1 MTDIAQLTYSVD
13 SSGLKSAER
22 ALDSQAQ
29 AAERTAKAAG
39 DLEDRYKAIARR
51 GVEFAESMRTAN
63 ISERAQAEAAQAA
76 AAGIDVKARAM
87 ANASSSAERM
97 AERVEAIRLAE
108 EREARAAAE
117 SARQKALQELN
128 LRKLLGQIDPT
139 IAKLERLGQMEG
151 QLERALD
158 LGAITPE
165 VFDHYQAKID
175 ATRAATLNM
184 GRAHDVATAAIGR
197 LNLNTVEAQQSI
209 ASLARSMA
217 TGQWGM
223 ATSSFTS
230 LAART
235 GAMGAA
241 FSGAGLAVGG
251 LAAGVLLFATQA
263 TKGYFEARR
272 LEGVIIGMGN
282 AAGVTTGQMLSLRN
296 EIGRATGDYGA
307 ATQAINQLLLSGK
320 ATGETLEAM
329 ARTAT
334 QMANLTGQS
343 VGTVTSE
350 LLGLADSGAAGL
362 EKWNDK
368 YNVLTASQWQ
378 NIEAIRASDGELAA
392 FTATMREAER
402 VSAERTQKMR
412 DQAGFVETA
421 WRAVAG
427 SVRGAIQAMRDW
439 GRSDLE
445 AQLARAQRHM
455 ENMRL
460 GAGLS
465 DPETYGPYVQ
475 AKAAVEAIE
484 AQIEAERNAERRRAA
499 SRQAEMDYMRSAM
512 ESERDRKAAMR
523 SAGEEHE
530 RRLARMDR
538 EYAKQREINE
548 VVAMFASLAADD
560 PRRTDGSRERMLAD
574 IERRYAQTEK
584 AARASVQRMSE
595 EDRAVERLLSQF
607 QRQEASME
615 RQIALYG
622 NTSRAAAMAYDI
634 QVSGLQDVDAEL
646 ARILQKNAEW
656 LDFLDDMAALDK
668 VWEET
673 AAEHAKYTKK
683 VSGQYESMSE
693 HAKQAARNMQSHFAR
708 FLFDPFADGS
718 KNMAQAFSETL
729 RRMMA
734 EAAASKIF
742 EVIGGAL
749 SGSSS
754 GFGQWLGGM
763 LSGKREH
770 GGPVHAGRM
779 YQVGERNKPE
789 LLSTPSGQYLI
800 PGEHGKVEPTSH
812 IGAGGGIR
820 MSVPPISVNLHGA
833 PHGTTANVRQRS
845 DGGLDID
852 ILLAQ
857 LDGAMAARVMDGS
870 SKTGGAFKRRYG
882 LREAV

>member
-51 GVEFAESMRTAN
+51 GVEFAESIRTAN

-97 AERVEAIRLAE
+97 AERVEAIRRAE

-117 SARQKALQELN
+117 SARQKALQDLN
-128 LRKLLGQIDPT
+128 LRKLLGSIDPT
-139 IAKLERLGQMEG
+139 IAKLERLGQLEG
-151 QLERALD
+151 NLERALD
-158 LGAITPE
+158 IGAITPE

-209 ASLARSMA
+209 ASLARAMA

-263 TKGYFEARR
+263 TKGYIEARR
-272 LEGVIIGMGN
+272 MEGVIIGMGN

-334 QMANLTGQS
+334 QMATLTGQS
-343 VGTVTSE
+343 VGTITSE
-350 LLGLADSGAAGL
+350 LLGLADSGAEGL
-362 EKWNDK
+362 ERWNDK

-378 NIEAIRASDGELAA
+378 NIEAIRASDGDLAA

-402 VSAERTQKMR
+402 VSDERTQKMR
-412 DQAGFVETA
+412 DQAGFVEKA
-421 WRAVAG
+421 WRAVTE
-427 SVRGAIQAMRDW
+427 SVSGAIQAMRDW

-475 AKAAVEAIE
+475 ARAAVEAIE
-484 AQIEAERNAERRRAA
+484 AQIEAERDAERRREAD
-499 SRQAEMDYMRSAM
+499 RQAEMDYMRSAL
-512 ESERDRKAAMR
+512 ESERAREAAMR
-523 SAGEEHE
+523 AAGEEHE

-548 VVAMFASLAADD
+548 VMAMFANLAADD
-560 PRRTDGSRERMLAD
+560 PRRTDGSMERMLAD
-574 IERRYAQTEK
+574 IEKRYTQTERV
-584 AARASVQRMSE
+584 ARASVQRMSE

-634 QVSGLQDVDAEL
+634 EAAGLDKVNPKLAERLRTL
-646 ARILQKNAEW
+646 AATQ
-656 LDFLDDMAALDK
+656 DFLDTWMPTVGLPVVVGQPVD
-668 VWEET
+668 E
-673 AAEHAKYTKK
+673 AAEKFDF
-683 VSGQYESMSE
+683 MSE
-693 HAKQAARNMQSHFAR
+693 HAKQAARNMQSHFAN

-789 LLSTPSGQYLI
+789 LLNTPSGQYLI
-800 PGEHGKVEPTSH
+800 PGEHGKVEPASH
-812 IGAGGGIR
+812 ISAGGGIR

-852 ILLAQ
+852 VLLAQ